1 MKRWIFAALAA
12 AFVLV
17 PGVAAAQDAR
27 LRAALSAP
35 VAATVQA
42 VVDSARAEGLPTE
55 PLTAKALEGASKGA
69 DPTRIVASV
78 RTLAGRLRTAREA
91 LGAAAGEAELTSAAA
106 ALYLGVTPA
115 DLRRVRTGAQRGRT
129 LAPAYV
135 ALAFLVQQGV
145 PAEASTGIV
154 ARLVEARASDGD
166 FAVLQRQV
174 AADVRA
180 GAQPTAAA
188 SARAR
193 GLIIARPAGAA
204 PSLPVPGAEERP

>member
-1 MKRWIFAALAA
+1 MKRWILAA
-12 AFVLV
+12 AAACVLL
-17 PGVAAAQDAR
+17 PTAAAAQDPR
-27 LRAALSAP
+27 LRTALPAP

-69 DPTRIVASV
+69 DAGRIVASV

-91 LGAAAGEAELTSAAA
+91 LGPAAGEAELTSAAA
-106 ALYLGVTPA
+106 ALYLGVTPQA
-115 DLRRVRTGAQRGRT
+115 LRRVRAGAPRGRT

-145 PAEASTGIV
+145 PAETSTGIV
-154 ARLVEARASDGD
+154 ARLVEVRASDGD

-180 GAQPTAAA
+180 GAQPAAAA
-188 SARAR
+188 SARAH
-193 GLIIARPAGAA
+193 GLIIARPAGTA
-204 PSLPVPGAEERP
+204 PGVSVPGAREEP